1 MTIEWHSPGFT
12 PGNSD
17 FDLPDAYSF
26 RGDLYDVGG
35 IPHTQWNGFDSY
47 VGGAS
52 NCVWEYMYYDR
63 RDTYEEL
70 VSSETS
76 YEIVMQGDFSDDS
89 STFDYDVVVSLQ
101 EDQELQSGTML
112 ELFVAEDSIYSY
124 WSACNDYHM
133 ARNVGRAYLTMGED
147 NQIPITIHNAGEIQ
161 VHSGSFAISEGWN
174 INQVKLIALVQQI
187 NDCCDSP
194 VFQANSGLIT
204 EIPTDRD
211 GDGITNLEDNC
222 PDHANENQGDIDGD
236 QIGDVCD
243 PCNGLVYVA
252 GNVNGDATEGY
263 EPILDVIDIL
273 AFSDYLEEPVGNQ
286 CQVLDIL
293 EDGVINQWDL
303 LVLVDEV
310 MSGGE

>member
-1 MTIEWHSPGFT
+1 
-12 PGNSD
+12 
-17 FDLPDAYSF
+17 
-26 RGDLYDVGG
+26 
-35 IPHTQWNGFDSY
+35 
-47 VGGAS
+47 
-52 NCVWEYMYYDR
+52 MYYDR

-124 WSACNDYHM
+124 WSAFRMIIIWPEMLVEHILPM
-133 ARNVGRAYLTMGED
+133 VKIIKSLSLFTMLVRFRFIAD
-147 NQIPITIHNAGEIQ
+147 LFQ
-161 VHSGSFAISEGWN
+161 ISEGWN
-174 INQVKLIALVQQI
+174 IDQVKLIALVQQI

-222 PDHANENQGDIDGD
+222 PDGTRMKTK
-236 QIGDVCD
+236 V
-243 PCNGLVYVA
+243 
-252 GNVNGDATEGY
+252 T
-263 EPILDVIDIL
+263 
-273 AFSDYLEEPVGNQ
+273 
-286 CQVLDIL
+286 
-293 EDGVINQWDL
+293 
-303 LVLVDEV
+303 
-310 MSGGE
+310 